1 MSRNQHRHLDV
12 AINSADQLRGCD
24 VSDFLPNSFDSED
37 RSKFG
42 TDSASTSFRIIQS
55 SVRGGE
61 SYLARSKN
69 ASGSFPISIADPT
82 HGSQYATC
90 GALCFLEVNMLK
102 PLVRFINTQTSRRKV
117 MQAEA
122 R

>member
-42 TDSASTSFRIIQS
+42 TDRANTLFRIS
-55 SVRGGE
+55 SHR
-61 SYLARSKN
+61 
-69 ASGSFPISIADPT
+69 
-82 HGSQYATC
+82 
-90 GALCFLEVNMLK
+90 LEEENH
-102 PLVRFINTQTSRRKV
+102 T
-117 MQAEA
+117 
-122 R
+122 